1 MSSDPFGNGA
11 QDAAPRRR
19 GIGMGGMRLW
29 ILLAFAGYAAYYWFS
44 NQTVDPYTG
53 EKAIID
59 KNLSVE
65 DEEAL
70 GLQAYEEILSQ
81 ERPIDPNSQIA
92 KQVRDIAQRLIAK
105 TDDVEGALA
114 AEHGQQPQYI
124 SRGFEWD
131 VNVIE
136 SEQANAFCLPGGKM
150 AVYTGLVPVAQNA
163 DAMAVV
169 MGHEIAHALLRHGAQ
184 RMAQQKVGQ
193 IVQMGGAMSGMD
205 ASQQQMVMAAMG
217 YGVLLPYAR
226 SHETQAD
233 YVGLMLAAAACF
245 NPQEAVPLWER
256 MSRAGRW
263 QRTAGIRIHP
273 SQPRDPHPEPAGADA
288 EGNGIPAE
296 ILQPGHRSRRRSVND
311 EAIKK
316 RAEWPVFRLRQ
327 SDSQALMNRP
337 PLTGRLAPVMK
348 PASSAVRNS
357 TVRAISLG
365 LPRRPTGTLSTIFA
379 RISSGTCIT
388 IAVSQ

>member
-1 MSSDPFGNGA
+1 MRIDPFGNRA
-11 QDAAPRRR
+11 QEGGPQRR
-19 GIGMGGMRLW
+19 GFGFGGVRWW

-53 EKAIID
+53 EKALID

-81 ERPIDPNSQIA
+81 ERPVDPNSQVARQI
-92 KQVRDIAQRLIAK
+92 REIAQRLIAK
-105 TDDVEGALA
+105 TDQVEAAMA
-114 AEHGQQPQYI
+114 AETGQPPQFI
-124 SRGFEWD
+124 SRTFEWD

-136 SEQANAFCLPGGKM
+136 SEQVNAFCLPGGKM

-226 SHETQAD
+226 KHEIQAD

-245 NPQEAVPLWER
+245 NPQEAVPLWQR
-256 MSRAGRW
+256 MSEMGGGGGQPEFASTHPNPGTRIQNLQSLMPKAMEYRAKYCEQG
-263 QRTAGIRIHP
+263 G
-273 SQPRDPHPEPAGADA
+273 GA
-288 EGNGIPAE
+288 
-296 ILQPGHRSRRRSVND
+296 
-311 EAIKK
+311 
-316 RAEWPVFRLRQ
+316 
-327 SDSQALMNRP
+327 
-337 PLTGRLAPVMK
+337 TGSP
-348 PASSAVRNS
+348 
-357 TVRAISLG
+357 
-365 LPRRPTGTLSTIFA
+365 
-379 RISSGTCIT
+379 
-388 IAVSQ
+388 